1 MDKVVAALIECAK
14 QGRGLVAKNL
24 KLSMMHLVSA
34 IPGPTANEGVEG
46 GRSWWATLFA
56 HVKQGKR
63 LCAKNPKLSTVAW
76 LPMCHS
82 KQQ

>member
-1 MDKVVAALIECAK
+1 MWWVGMDKVVAALIECAK

-46 GRSWWATLFA
+46 WKVMVGYLVCTCEAR
-56 HVKQGKR
+56 
-63 LCAKNPKLSTVAW
+63 
-76 LPMCHS
+76 
-82 KQQ
+82 